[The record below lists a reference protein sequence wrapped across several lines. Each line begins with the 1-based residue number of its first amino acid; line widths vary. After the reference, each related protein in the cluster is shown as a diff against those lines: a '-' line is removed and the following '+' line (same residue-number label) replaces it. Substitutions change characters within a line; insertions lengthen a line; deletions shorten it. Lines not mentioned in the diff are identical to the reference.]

1 MTRPHDERLLAY
13 TAQRARARPEYL
25 AWVLARYTE
34 LEHIAEGEL
43 AQRLGVAAHDLPR
56 LALCLR
62 PRAEHFA
69 ADVMQISAK
78 FGINPAA
85 LATVVHL
92 VDSVEVIAA
101 RGAGETQT
109 DAGLLMAARV
119 RKHSPNRDG
128 HEHRDHDDH
137 PGS

>member
-1 MTRPHDERLLAY
+1 MTRPHEERLLAY

-25 AWVLARYTE
+25 AWVLARYAE

-43 AQRLGVAAHDLPR
+43 AQHLGIAAHDLPR

-69 ADVMQISAK
+69 ADVMQISTK
-78 FGINPAA
+78 FSINPAA

-92 VDSVEVIAA
+92 VDSVEVLAA
-101 RGAGETQT
+101 RDAGEVST
-109 DAGLLMAARV
+109 DAGLLMAARA
-119 RKHSPNRDG
+119 RKHPPSHDDLER
-128 HEHRDHDDH
+128 RDHDH
-137 PGS
+137 PES